1 MKSPKQTPI
10 RKADANRIAE
20 AQIAAWL
27 ERNRDPVVLP
37 SIPVILISSLTGD
50 KPGITLNLS
59 VNMPL
64 ADVVAILKAAA
75 QQVENTI
82 KRMEENGGQ
91 TALQ

>member
-1 MKSPKQTPI
+1 MNSPI
-10 RKADANRIAE
+10 RKSDANRIAE

-27 ERNRDPVVLP
+27 ERNREPGVLP

-50 KPGITLNLS
+50 KPGITMNLNI
-59 VNMPL
+59 NMPL
-64 ADVVAILKAAA
+64 TDVVTILKAAA
-75 QQVENTI
+75 EQVENTI